1 MNIRRIGVQYMRNY
15 SERFIDSN
23 TEDSWARC
31 LANMSQQG
39 KWADALV
46 IQAVADALYLTI
58 NITES
63 NQRFGSH
70 TIIRVATVSEHEP
83 IVINI
88 GHMDE
93 VHYVSTVPYNEEMVE
108 TDLSGSRQ

>member
-88 GHMDE
+88 RSHG
-93 VHYVSTVPYNEEMVE
+93 
-108 TDLSGSRQ
+108 